1 MKKKNFICYNIYNE
15 FLIKYGG
22 FQMGNLKLKD
32 KEKLL
37 NYLFEYFPK
46 EDAIVQ
52 FYNILKK

>member
-1 MKKKNFICYNIYNE
+1 
-15 FLIKYGG
+15 
-22 FQMGNLKLKD
+22 MGNLKLKD